1 MSTTK
6 IFSFNI
12 YFWSIPTLT
21 LACIEDQD
29 TSVYCKEGSLRLKY
43 ADQKLPHKTLPKL
56 KVCTPQVGYLW
67 IIIPLHVKNSLD
79 LFFEIGQDSK
89 CGWKSYSRAM
99 TWETAVKKSTQFIQV
114 INLLKNKTLV
124 ICSYWRVLRAKFP
137 ESFALRWV
145 FLVMHSDVPAG
156 WAAFRDL
163 VGKLKSR
170 TNR

>member
-21 LACIEDQD
+21 FACIEDQN

-89 CGWKSYSRAM
+89 CGWKILQQSYDLRNSCKKLHSIYPSYKPIEKQNPSHLLILTSSSCYVSR
-99 TWETAVKKSTQFIQV
+99 
-114 INLLKNKTLV
+114 V
-124 ICSYWRVLRAKFP
+124 ICTKMSFP
-137 ESFALRWV
+137 SDALSCSCWLGCLQRFSWKTEEQ
-145 FLVMHSDVPAG
+145 D
-156 WAAFRDL
+156 
-163 VGKLKSR
+163 K
-170 TNR
+170 